1 MKFKLEPI
9 LKLRE
14 NQEKVKKRELGEL
27 TQQVSAIEQNIEKV
41 TNEMEMSNRIC
52 RTKLMGSV
60 DIAYVKQSNLANK
73 MYREKLDLL
82 KAKLKE
88 MEVKI
93 EAKKKELA
101 EAMTDRKIIE
111 KLKEK
116 EFDKFMQEENN
127 KQLAIVDEL
136 VSYKYSTME
145 V

>member
-27 TQQVSAIEQNIEKV
+27 TQQVSVIEQNIEKV

-73 MYREKLDLL
+73 MYREKLDML

-93 EAKKKELA
+93 EAKKRELA

-116 EFDKFMQEENN
+116 EFDKFIQEENN